1 MGGFYLFS
9 DYYLLMQS
17 SYSFSRSTYHV
28 TDLCYQEREIYSYAK
43 DKLTHDE
50 KDAVGVIY
58 GPRGI
63 GKSTFLKQF
72 ANNNPEV
79 FYYEITDNNFED
91 SFKNFMG
98 KLFISPAYHPIAWI
112 YEIPKKILMVERPD
126 FEKFKELFNSKSTS
140 EYFKKN
146 FGRVPLFIF
155 DSVNM
160 LQKSKSGMEKLLNLA
175 RLSSTSGYFH
185 VILSGSEGWTPDYIS
200 MNLYKIRLSALQLQ
214 WEFTEEES
222 YKFHK
227 CLRKMDSEEIIKK
240 TYSFIKG
247 HPDQYLYFAR
257 HANAYPDPLSEDDY
271 AKVISGLL
279 GEIIIDF
286 ENSSIDFVKIYK
298 NVIKHL
304 KQEPSKILNSIKVM
318 NLLINNKGPLP
329 ETEVGWLI
337 DDEIMSGNVFKK
349 YPIYPGKYLIDFQT
363 NLHRVCASINMGYF
377 NWTAYEVEWTF
388 EQLKDSLKKNHDFE
402 L

>member
-140 EYFKKN
+140 EYFKKK

-257 HANAYPDPLSEDDY
+257 HANDYPDPLSEDDY
-271 AKVISGLL
+271 VKIIKRLL
-279 GEIIIDF
+279 GETMIDF
-286 ENSSIDFVKIYK
+286 KKASINFFKIYK
-298 NVIKHL
+298 NLIKGSEHEL
-304 KQEPSKILNSIKVM
+304 SQIL
-318 NLLINNKGPLP
+318 
-329 ETEVGWLI
+329 
-337 DDEIMSGNVFKK
+337 
-349 YPIYPGKYLIDFQT
+349 
-363 NLHRVCASINMGYF
+363 A
-377 NWTAYEVEWTF
+377 
-388 EQLKDSLKKNHDFE
+388 
-402 L
+402 